1 MAFVLRIRRYGAAL
15 PWRQLVTVLA
25 GVAVIVAMVVIAET
39 ARGDEQRHQQV
50 QVLVERVRAS
60 SQELG
65 ELAWQG
71 LAETSYGGRAHKI
84 DENAYLSRGL
94 GIWSELNGEVG
105 SLRRADRSP
114 MTVALLRDAGHLY
127 SDGLKLLPALNHI
140 SNVQLGMREAR
151 MAFTPALDALDR
163 DSVAAAAAQQHVA
176 HQAATRAGVAYI
188 GSLLIGLVVLL
199 LLGLQLYRISRRS
212 LLVEERRFSER
223 RSEARVRALVEH
235 SSDIITVVG
244 PDLTV
249 RWQSTAVQRVLGHP
263 VEALLGQRLLS
274 FVHPDDAQRLESHF
288 AAATSKPGT
297 VTFTAR
303 FRHASGSWRDLE
315 AIAENRLADPAIE
328 GVVLSMRDISERKAL
343 EDELRHQAFHDA
355 LTGLANRALFEDRL
369 AHALAGA
376 RRHGRP
382 VAVLFLDLDD
392 FKTINDSLG
401 HSCGDELL
409 RAVAIRIAA
418 VVRVTDT
425 AARLGG
431 DEFAVLLEIM
441 DHDSDAESTAS
452 RLLERLAPP
461 FQIGDRELRVSASIG
476 IAVSDGAVGVDELL
490 RNADTAM
497 YAAKDAGK
505 GAIETFEE
513 GMHKRVLD
521 RLELTGELQRALDRR
536 EFELDYQPIV
546 ELEHGHVIGCEA
558 LVRWAHPV
566 RGRLL
571 PAHFIALAE
580 ETGLIVPLGTW
591 VLNRACAQAAIWQ
604 REFPDRGLYMAVNV
618 STRQLHD
625 LSFPETVANAL
636 HDSRVDPALVVLEI
650 TESLL
655 PDDSDQIIDQL
666 HNLKALGVR
675 LAVDDFGTGYS
686 ALSRLQ
692 AYPVDILKI
701 DRSFINGIEHD
712 AGKLELVRGI
722 VNLGESLHMSV
733 VAEGIEEPEQADQI
747 RRMQSPVG
755 QGYLFSRPVASDRL
769 HALLTGQKPLMTG
782 QKPLVE
788 ASAADSASQPDAE
801 HIAS

>member
-1 MAFVLRIRRYGAAL
+1 MDFALRIRRYGSAL

-39 ARGDEQRHQQV
+39 ARGDEQRHQRV
-50 QVLVERVRAS
+50 QVLVQRVRAS

-71 LAETSYGGRAHKI
+71 LAETSYGGQEHKL
-84 DENAYLSRGL
+84 DENAFLSRGL
-94 GIWSELNGEVG
+94 QIWSELNGEVS

-114 MTVALLRDAGHLY
+114 MTVTLLRDASRLY
-127 SDGLKLLPALNHI
+127 RSGLKLLPSLNNV
-140 SNVQLGMREAR
+140 SNVQLGMREAQ

-163 DSVAAAAAQQHVA
+163 DSVAAAARQQRVA
-176 HQAATRAGVAYI
+176 DQAATRAGVAYI
-188 GSLLIGLVVLL
+188 GSLVTGLVLL
-199 LLGLQLYRISRRS
+199 LLLGFQLYRIGRRS
-212 LLVEERRFSER
+212 LLVEERRLSER
-223 RSEARVRALVEH
+223 RSEQRVRALVEH

-249 RWQSTAVQRVLGHP
+249 RWQSTAMQRMLGHP
-263 VEALLGQRLLS
+263 VEAVVGRRLGSLA
-274 FVHPDDAQRLESHF
+274 HPDDAQLLESHF

-303 FRHASGSWRDLE
+303 FRHASGGWRHLE

-328 GVVLSMRDISERKAL
+328 GVILSMRDISERKAL

-369 AHALAGA
+369 AHGLAGA
-376 RRHGRP
+376 RRHRRP

-401 HSCGDELL
+401 HSSGDKLL
-409 RAVAIRIAA
+409 RAVAIRIAT

-431 DEFAVLLEIM
+431 DEFAVLLEVM
-441 DHDSDAESTAS
+441 DDDGDGERTAS
-452 RLLERLAPP
+452 RLLEALQPP
-461 FQIGDRELRVSASIG
+461 FQIEDRELRVSASIG
-476 IAVSDGAVGVDELL
+476 VALSDGSVGVDELL

-497 YAAKDAGK
+497 YAAKEAGK
-505 GAIETFEE
+505 GAIQPFEE

-521 RLELTGELQRALDRR
+521 RLELTGELQRALDLH

-546 ELEHGHVIGCEA
+546 ELERGHVIGCEA
-558 LVRWAHPV
+558 LVRWAHKV

-571 PAHFIALAE
+571 PEHFIGLAE

-591 VLNRACAQAAIWQ
+591 VLNCACAQAAIWQ

-625 LSFPETVANAL
+625 MSFTETVANAL
-636 HDSRVDPALVVLEI
+636 HESGVDPGLVVLEI

-655 PDDSDQIIDQL
+655 PDDSDEIIGQL
-666 HNLKALGVR
+666 HKLKALGVR

-747 RRMQSPVG
+747 RRMRSPLG

-769 HALLTGQKPLMTG
+769 HALLKSQR
-782 QKPLVE
+782 PLVKTNPM
-788 ASAADSASQPDAE
+788 DSASQPDAE
-801 HIAS
+801 HAAS